1 MGNSFHFSSF
11 LIRHSL
17 LNKSYIMLTDRFASA
32 LVYAHQLHIN
42 QVRKGSNIPYISH
55 LLSVAAL
62 VLEDG
67 GDEDE
72 AIAALLHDAVEDC
85 GGTPILTEIRTRFGE
100 RVAHLVAHC
109 TESETI
115 PKPPW
120 KARKQRY
127 LEQLKTGDASV
138 YRIAIADKLHNARST
153 LKDYRRQGD
162 TVWQKFKGGKV
173 GTLWFYRSILA
184 IQPPI
189 EQEESRAGSSQ
200 LTEELQRIVVELSG
214 NLDLDI

>member
-1 MGNSFHFSSF
+1 
-11 LIRHSL
+11 
-17 LNKSYIMLTDRFASA
+17 MLTNRFSSA
-32 LVYAHQLHIN
+32 LVYAHQLHLN

-62 VLEDG
+62 VLEEG

-85 GGTPILTEIRTRFGE
+85 GGAPISAEIRAKFGE
-100 RVAHLVAHC
+100 RVARLVREC
-109 TESETI
+109 TESETL

-120 KARKQRY
+120 KERKQRY
-127 LEQLKTGDASV
+127 LEQLKDCDAGA

-153 LKDYRRQGD
+153 LREYRRQGD
-162 TVWQKFKGGKV
+162 AVWQKFKGGKE

-184 IQPPI
+184 IQPPVDRS
-189 EQEESRAGSSQ
+189 EKAAASAQ
-200 LTEELQRIVVELSG
+200 LIEELQQIVVELAANS
-214 NLDLDI
+214 N

>member
-1 MGNSFHFSSF
+1 
-11 LIRHSL
+11 
-17 LNKSYIMLTDRFASA
+17 MLTNRFASA
-32 LVYAHQLHIN
+32 LVYTHELHIN
-42 QVRKGSNIPYISH
+42 QVRKGSNVPYISH

-85 GGTPILTEIRTRFGE
+85 GGTPILTEIRARFGE

-109 TESETI
+109 TESETF

-138 YRIAIADKLHNARST
+138 YRIAMADKLHNARST

-162 TVWQKFKGGKV
+162 AVWQKFKGGKA
-173 GTLWFYRSILA
+173 GTLWFYRSILE

-189 EQEESRAGSSQ
+189 YRENLRAGAPQ

-214 NLDLDI
+214 DFDSNI